1 MSQSEQI
8 VVGVDVG
15 GKRKGFHAVAL
26 RGNCCIDKLST
37 PSASAIV
44 DWCQQNQ
51 AVAVGV
57 DAPCQWSLTGR
68 ARPAERALMNEGI
81 WCFATP
87 TLEMAK
93 THPKDNYGWML
104 AGAELFSLLKAHY
117 RLFDGQPIDSDPVCF
132 ETFPQAVACALAGKT
147 ISAKRK
153 SSVRRK
159 LLSDMGID
167 TTILP
172 NIDFVDAA
180 LCAVT
185 AQSLLDGNCHNYG
198 ESLEG
203 FFVVQKF
210 QASID
215 LP

>member
-1 MSQSEQI
+1 MSQAGPI

-26 RGNCCIDKLST
+26 HGYHCIDKIAT
-37 PSASAIV
+37 PSASSIIE
-44 DWCQQNQ
+44 WCKQKQ
-51 AVAVGV
+51 AVAIGI

-68 ARPAERALMNEGI
+68 ARSAERALMNEGI

-87 TLEMAK
+87 TLEVAK
-93 THPKDNYGWML
+93 SHPKDHYGWMI
-104 AGAELFSLLKAHY
+104 AGAELFSLLKTHY
-117 RLFDGQPIDSDPVCF
+117 RLFDGHPVDSSPVCF
-132 ETFPQAVACALAGKT
+132 ETFPQAVACVLAGKI

-159 LLSDMGID
+159 LLSDMEID
-167 TTILP
+167 TSTLP

-185 AQSLLDGNCHNYG
+185 AQSLLAGNYDHYG
-198 ESLEG
+198 DCLEG
-203 FFVVQKF
+203 FVVVPKI
-210 QASID
+210 SS
-215 LP
+215 